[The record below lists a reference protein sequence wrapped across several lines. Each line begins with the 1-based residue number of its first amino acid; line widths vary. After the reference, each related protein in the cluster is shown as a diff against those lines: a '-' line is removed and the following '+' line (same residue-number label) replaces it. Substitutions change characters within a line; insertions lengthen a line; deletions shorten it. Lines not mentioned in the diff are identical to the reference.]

1 MSRLVG
7 FSLERRLPLIIA
19 HRGCSSLAPENT
31 LAAARAA
38 HRVGA
43 DGWELDVQLTADS
56 HPIVI
61 HDRGLLRLTDVATHP
76 AFACRQPFVV
86 SRFTLAELRQLSTGE
101 AFIRR
106 DRHGQIAAG
115 AVSPADLARYRSEPL
130 PSLED
135 ALALTRDLGL
145 VVNVEL
151 KDQAGLPGGD
161 AIVERT
167 VAVLD
172 RMDMPAQVLIS
183 SFNFNYLVKIKSLRP
198 AYATAALVKEPHPD
212 PLGLMKALGAD
223 AYHPG
228 HLMVTPDLVRRIRDA
243 GKHVNVWTVNTAERM
258 RELAGWGV
266 SGLITDFPQRW
277 TP

>member
-1 MSRLVG
+1 MAG
-7 FSLERRLPLIIA
+7 FFPDRRLPLIIA

-43 DGWELDVQLTADS
+43 DGWELDVQLTADG
-56 HPIVI
+56 HPVVI

-76 AFACRQPFVV
+76 AFAGRQPFIV
-86 SRFTLAELRQLSTGE
+86 SRFTLAELRQLSTGH
-101 AFIRR
+101 AFIHR
-106 DRHGQIAAG
+106 DRHGQVSAG
-115 AVSPADLARYRSEPL
+115 AVSPADLARYLTEPL
-130 PSLED
+130 PSLEE
-135 ALALTRDLGL
+135 ALALTRELGL
-145 VVNVEL
+145 LVNVEL
-151 KDQAGLPGGD
+151 KNQAGLPGGD

-172 RMDMPAQVLIS
+172 RMDMADRVLIS
-183 SFNFNYLVKIKSLRP
+183 SFNFAYLRQIKALRP
-198 AYATAALVKEPHPD
+198 AYATAALVREPHPD
-212 PLGLMKALGAD
+212 PLGLLRELRAA

-228 HLMVTPDLVRRIRDA
+228 HLMVTPQRVRQIRNA
-243 GKHVNVWTVNTAERM
+243 GRHVNVWTVNTAERM

-277 TP
+277 LD

>member
-1 MSRLVG
+1 MIL
-7 FSLERRLPLIIA
+7 A

-31 LAAARAA
+31 LAAARVA
-38 HRVGA
+38 RQVGA
-43 DGWELDVQLTADS
+43 DGWELDVQLTADG

-61 HDRGLLRLTDVATHP
+61 HDCGLLRLTDAAVHP
-76 AFACRQPFVV
+76 AFADRKPYIV
-86 SRFTLAELRQLSTGE
+86 SRFTLAELRQLSTGGPF
-101 AFIRR
+101 AQR

-115 AVSPADLARYRSEPL
+115 AVSDADVARYRNEPL
-130 PSLED
+130 PSLEE

-151 KDQAGLPGGD
+151 KDQTGRTGGD

-172 RMDMPAQVLIS
+172 RMNMPEQVLIS
-183 SFNFNYLVKIKSLRP
+183 SFNFDYLIKIKLLRP
-198 AYATAALVKEPHPD
+198 AYATAALAKEPHPD
-212 PLGLMKALGAD
+212 PLGLMEALGAD

-228 HLMVTPDLVRRIRDA
+228 HLMVTPELVRRIRDA
-243 GKHVNVWTVNTAERM
+243 GRHVNVWTVNTTDRM
-258 RELAGWGV
+258 RELADWGV

-277 TP
+277 MP